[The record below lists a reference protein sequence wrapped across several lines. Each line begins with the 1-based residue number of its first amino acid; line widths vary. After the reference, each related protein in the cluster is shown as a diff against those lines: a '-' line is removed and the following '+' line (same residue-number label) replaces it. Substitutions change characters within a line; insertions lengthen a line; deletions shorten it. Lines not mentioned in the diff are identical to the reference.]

1 MCLYLHRADFRPL
14 ASNMKHMEHSLAKPS
29 AVYRVTTHVTNV
41 FAFVTS
47 SLWRPSHDLQQ
58 HTHRSSV
65 QRPPMPAGNNDAA
78 TGIAKAAKAA
88 FEASQLIASSERVRA
103 LHEIRDQLVSAKADI
118 LAANKRDLEV
128 HLALIPS
135 YM

>member
-1 MCLYLHRADFRPL
+1 
-14 ASNMKHMEHSLAKPS
+14 
-29 AVYRVTTHVTNV
+29 
-41 FAFVTS
+41 
-47 SLWRPSHDLQQ
+47 
-58 HTHRSSV
+58 
-65 QRPPMPAGNNDAA
+65 MPAGNNDAA